1 MRSIVGVAACALT
14 FVLGSSCA
22 RAPIGPYRGPQP
34 APGAITAFDTRWDP
48 DVHKESKAG
57 APPFLVPGTT
67 RRSLFS
73 AGTVDIPSRRDSV
86 AILVYGDN
94 RPGPRMMTTPWGLP
108 AVLDIGSSD
117 PRRFLWAI
125 LNVPVAIVQGFI
137 PKLDGFRDAWSIAY
151 THRYSGGNERQVLRA
166 LLRDTSAAFVLNTG
180 D

>member
-1 MRSIVGVAACALT
+1 MRSIVGVAAGALT

-73 AGTVDIPSRRDSV
+73 AGNVDIPSRRDSV

-94 RPGPRMMTTPWGLP
+94 RPGIRMMKKPWGLP
-108 AVLDIGSSD
+108 ADIERGRSD
-117 PRRFLWAI
+117 PRRHLMETHT
-125 LNVPVAIVQGFI
+125 VPAG
-137 PKLDGFRDAWSIAY
+137 
-151 THRYSGGNERQVLRA
+151 
-166 LLRDTSAAFVLNTG
+166 
-180 D
+180 